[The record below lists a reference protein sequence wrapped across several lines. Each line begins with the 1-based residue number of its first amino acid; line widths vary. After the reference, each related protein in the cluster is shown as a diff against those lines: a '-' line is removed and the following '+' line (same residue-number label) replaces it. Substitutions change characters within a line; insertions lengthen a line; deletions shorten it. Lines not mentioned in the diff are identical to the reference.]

1 MGDCINTEIRDA
13 LPDLIHARL
22 DATERARVEAHV
34 AACSDCSAEV
44 ELLRRAAAVL
54 ALGAPRMDARRIAA
68 ALAASPRLGAD
79 QPRPIFGRPRLYQL
93 AAAVVLVVLGAGLI
107 RMTLQPG
114 SDVDP
119 LIARGP
125 TAVTPASGIAM
136 VGGIESL
143 TSDDLATLVAGVE
156 SLEAV
161 PTTEPEPL
169 QLTSYDLGQ
178 GEGEA
183 Q

>member
-13 LPDLIHARL
+13 LPDLVHARL
-22 DATERARVEAHV
+22 DASERARVEAHV
-34 AACSDCSAEV
+34 AACSECSAEV

-68 ALAASPRLGAD
+68 AVAASPRPSAD

-107 RMTLQPG
+107 RMTLQSG

-119 LIARGP
+119 RTARGP
-125 TAVTPASGIAM
+125 TAVVTPASGIAM

-161 PTTEPEPL
+161 PATEPEPL

-178 GEGEA
+178 GEA

>member
-13 LPDLIHARL
+13 LPDLIHERL
-22 DATERARVEAHV
+22 DANERARVAAHV

-44 ELLRRAAAVL
+44 DLLRRAAAVL

-68 ALAASPRLGAD
+68 ALPASRVRAD
-79 QPRPIFGRPRLYQL
+79 QPQPMFGRPRLYQL
-93 AAAVVLVVLGAGLI
+93 AAAVVLVVLGVGLI
-107 RMTLQPG
+107 RMTIQPG
-114 SDVDP
+114 PDGERVV
-119 LIARGP
+119 AQTP
-125 TAVTPASGIAM
+125 TTVATGIVM

-143 TSDDLATLVAGVE
+143 TSEDLATLVSGVE

-161 PTTEPEPL
+161 PATEPEPL

-178 GEGEA
+178 GEAA

>member
-13 LPDLIHARL
+13 LPDLIHERL
-22 DATERARVEAHV
+22 GANERARTEAHV

-44 ELLRRAAAVL
+44 ALIRRAAAVL

-68 ALAASPRLGAD
+68 ALPASRGRAD
-79 QPRPIFGRPRLYQL
+79 RPQPIFGRPRLYQL
-93 AAAVVLVVLGAGLI
+93 AAAIVLVVLGAGLI
-107 RMTLQPG
+107 RMTLQSG

-119 LIARGP
+119 LITRGP
-125 TAVTPASGIAM
+125 TAVVMPASGIAM

-161 PTTEPEPL
+161 PATEPEPL

-178 GEGEA
+178 GEA